1 VYQAVFAHQRKKIQ
15 LLFAFADA
23 VVTVAAFEAAYAT
36 RQHLSL
42 DRIFFLLPD
51 IHILLLALAAIIWV
65 ALGAFQRVYD
75 YLDSAKASR
84 LLPGTLRQSLIGTA
98 LIVLVQYLLRLDL
111 SRSFLFLF
119 FAFNILLSLL
129 TRLLMPRVIGAFQR
143 GFGSPYHVVLVGSD
157 RKTSLLADR
166 LRHGS
171 PFRLEIVDRLSETEC
186 LVGLPLLIA
195 KKVVDEVIF
204 DVESSHLSALE
215 EVFLACDEEGVRTR
229 VAIDFFPHVNSDI
242 TLDRVAGA
250 PLLTFSAAP
259 LDDLRLLL
267 KRFFDIVFSAV
278 MLIAISPL
286 LLVIGALIKLTSPGP
301 IIFRQ
306 ARCGL
311 NGRRFTLYKF
321 RSMIDNAQE
330 LRAQLDHL
338 NEREIAFK
346 IARDPRVTPLG
357 RWLRKFS
364 LDELPQFFNVLRG
377 DMSIVGPRPPLPEE
391 VEQYARWQRR
401 RLRMRPGLTCLW
413 AVAGRDRIDFN
424 AWMRMD
430 ISYIENWSLQLD
442 WSIILRTIPHVLAGR
457 GAH

>member
-1 VYQAVFAHQRKKIQ
+1 
-15 LLFAFADA
+15 
-23 VVTVAAFEAAYAT
+23 
-36 RQHLSL
+36 
-42 DRIFFLLPD
+42 
-51 IHILLLALAAIIWV
+51 
-65 ALGAFQRVYD
+65 
-75 YLDSAKASR
+75 
-84 LLPGTLRQSLIGTA
+84 
-98 LIVLVQYLLRLDL
+98 VLVQYLLRLDL

-119 FAFNILLSLL
+119 FSFNLLLLLL

-157 RKTSLLADR
+157 RKTLSLADR
-166 LRHGS
+166 LRQNS
-171 PFRLEIVDRLSETEC
+171 PFRLEIVERLTESECGTA
-186 LVGLPLLIA
+186 LPLLIA
-195 KKVVDEVIF
+195 KRVVDEVIF
-204 DVESSHLSALE
+204 DVESSGLSSLE

-229 VAIDFFPHVNSDI
+229 IAIDFFPHVNSDI
-242 TLDRVAGA
+242 TLDRVGGT

-267 KRFFDIVFSAV
+267 KRFFDIVFSTSTLILFSPFLL
-278 MLIAISPL
+278 LIAI
-286 LLVIGALIKLTSPGP
+286 LIKLTSAGP
-301 IIFRQ
+301 IVFRQ
-306 ARCGL
+306 TRCGL
-311 NGRRFTLYKF
+311 NGRRFNLYKF
-321 RSMIDNAQE
+321 RSMIDNAHE
-330 LRAQLDHL
+330 MRGQLGHL

-346 IARDPRVTPLG
+346 IALDPRITPVG

-364 LDELPQFFNVLRG
+364 LDEFPQFFNVLRG

-391 VEQYARWQRR
+391 VDQYARWQRR

-442 WSIILRTIPHVLAGR
+442 WSIILRTIPQVLAGR